1 MEKINVNFEKIEAF
15 NVASMLKEEWK
26 KAKEEYQ
33 KADWISFILV
43 NFHM

>member
-26 KAKEEYQ
+26 KAKEEHQ
-33 KADWISFILV
+33 SWLNFIYSS
-43 NFHM
+43 